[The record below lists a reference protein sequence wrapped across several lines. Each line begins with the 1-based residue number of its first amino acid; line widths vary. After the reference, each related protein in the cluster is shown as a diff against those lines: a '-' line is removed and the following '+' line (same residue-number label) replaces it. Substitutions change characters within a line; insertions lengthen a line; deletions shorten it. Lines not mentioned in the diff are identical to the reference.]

1 MVEATRSVEIPA
13 RSAAQ
18 PIASRLQAAH
28 ARFYDAYAK
37 RALDLVLAF
46 LLLPLLLPIIAALA
60 LAVRRDGGPAFY
72 GHVRVGR
79 SGKKFRCWKIRTM
92 VVNADERLRQLLES
106 DPEIAAIWQREYKLD
121 KDPRITSLGG
131 FLRKSSL
138 DELPQLWNV
147 ITGEMSF
154 VGPRPVIDAEV
165 EKYGK
170 HRSSYLAC
178 MPGITGLWQVSGR
191 NDLSYDERVQ
201 LDVDYSKRKSFL
213 MDTKILLMTVKS
225 VIGGTGK

>member
-1 MVEATRSVEIPA
+1 MVEVTRSVEIPA
-13 RSAAQ
+13 NSAARQ
-18 PIASRLQAAH
+18 LSSRMRILRAH
-28 ARFYDAYAK
+28 HYDAYAK
-37 RALDLVLAF
+37 RALDLLLAVM
-46 LLLPLLLPIIAALA
+46 LLPLLLPVIAALA

-79 SGKKFRCWKIRTM
+79 NGKAFRCWKVRTM
-92 VVNADERLRQLLES
+92 VVNADQRLRELLDR
-106 DPEIAAIWQREYKLD
+106 DPEVAAIWYREFKLD
-121 KDPRITSLGG
+121 KDPRITAFGR

-147 ITGEMSF
+147 IVGEMSF
-154 VGPRPVIDAEV
+154 VGPRPVISAEI

-170 HRSSYLAC
+170 HSPSYYAC
-178 MPGITGLWQVSGR
+178 LPGITGLWQVSGR

-201 LDVDYSKRKSFL
+201 LDVQYSRKKSFL

>member
-1 MVEATRSVEIPA
+1 MVEVTRSVEI
-13 RSAAQ
+13 SAS
-18 PIASRLQAAH
+18 PTTRHMSSKLRLP
-28 ARFYDAYAK
+28 RTRNYDAYAK
-37 RALDLVLAF
+37 RTLDLILAF
-46 LLLPLLLPIIAALA
+46 MLLPLLLPVIAMLA

-79 SGKKFRCWKIRTM
+79 NGKSFRCWKVRTM
-92 VVNADERLRQLLES
+92 VVNAEDRLRELLES
-106 DPEIAAIWQREYKLD
+106 DPEVAAIWKREFKLD
-121 KDPRITSLGG
+121 KDPRITSLGR

-147 ITGEMSF
+147 IVGEMSF
-154 VGPRPVIDAEV
+154 VGPRPVVEAEI

-170 HRSSYLAC
+170 HRASYYAC
-178 MPGITGLWQVSGR
+178 LPGITGLWQVSGR

-201 LDVDYSKRKSFL
+201 LDVQYSRQKSFL
-213 MDTKILLMTVKS
+213 MDTKILLRTVKS

>member
-1 MVEATRSVEIPA
+1 MVEATRSVEIRASSATGHIPA
-13 RSAAQ
+13 RLR
-18 PIASRLQAAH
+18 ILR
-28 ARFYDAYAK
+28 ARHYDAYAK
-37 RALDLVLAF
+37 RTLDLVLAF
-46 LLLPLLLPIIAALA
+46 MLLPLLLPVIAALA

-79 SGKKFRCWKIRTM
+79 NGKSFRCWKVRTM
-92 VVNADERLRQLLES
+92 VVNADQRLRELLDS
-106 DPEIAAIWQREYKLD
+106 DPEIAAIWQKEFKLD
-121 KDPRITSLGG
+121 KDPRITGLGR

-147 ITGEMSF
+147 IVGEMSF
-154 VGPRPVIDAEV
+154 VGPRPVIADEI

-170 HRSSYLAC
+170 HSPSYYAC
-178 MPGITGLWQVSGR
+178 VPGITGLWQVSGR

-201 LDVDYSKRKSFL
+201 LDVQYARRKSFL
-213 MDTKILLMTVKS
+213 MDTRILLMTVKS